1 MLLPRGSPP
10 LISPIYFVAPFTII
24 LRTYTNHRDKTVAIS
39 KANTVK
45 AEPSKA
51 KTVKVEPS
59 KEHPLPYDTY
69 PDETHTFSDDLTLA
83 ANTAELLEALGA
95 PIEVDA
101 DTLEKEKKLLA
112 AVMKDQ
118 STRNLTSLP
127 AAIGAASFIRAYGQS
142 LAADITQVRSA
153 LTNKL
158 LEIADCGDTKYEL
171 RAIELLG
178 KHSDIGLFTDRSEI
192 NINYNT
198 PESLEAAIKER
209 VKRLLNADVI
219 DIKPLGMDLAEEL
232 GLTAIE
238 EGSWEDVEADG
249 AD

>member
-1 MLLPRGSPP
+1 M
-10 LISPIYFVAPFTII
+10 
-24 LRTYTNHRDKTVAIS
+24 AIS